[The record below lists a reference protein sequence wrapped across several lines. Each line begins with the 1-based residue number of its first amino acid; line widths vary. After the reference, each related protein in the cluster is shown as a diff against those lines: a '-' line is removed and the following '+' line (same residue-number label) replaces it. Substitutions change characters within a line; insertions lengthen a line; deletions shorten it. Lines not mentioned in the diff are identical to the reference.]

1 MTTTKNN
8 SNSTSNSAPD
18 ATSAEKPV
26 KTEGFLSRYLDPV
39 DRLAEVIY
47 GVLIV
52 MTFTM
57 GFLGID
63 SNTLPKGTAASE
75 LVHRLFLAAFG
86 CTVAWGLID
95 GVMYV
100 LTSMFGRAENQRV
113 RRVVRDAKNEEE
125 GIAALND
132 ELDSPVM
139 EIFTE

>member
-26 KTEGFLSRYLDPV
+26 KTEGFFTRYLDPV

-47 GVLIV
+47 GVLII

-57 GFLGID
+57 GFLGLD
-63 SNTLPKGTAASE
+63 ASTLPKGQGAAE
-75 LVHRLFLAAFG
+75 AVHRLFLAAIG
-86 CTVAWGLID
+86 WAVAWGLID

-100 LTSMFGRAENQRV
+100 LTSLFERADRQRV
-113 RRVVRDAKNEEE
+113 RR
-125 GIAALND
+125 
-132 ELDSPVM
+132 
-139 EIFTE
+139 